1 MDIKKISTYLT
12 DAVQKT
18 GRAAV
23 KSSGKDKG
31 AAGAASA
38 DRLQLSRDYKDL
50 AANNTFDVRTE
61 RVEEVRSLIGN
72 GGYEIKPNEI
82 ASRMVE
88 EVM

>member
-1 MDIKKISTYLT
+1 MNIKKISTYLT

-23 KSSGKDKG
+23 KSGGEAKG
-31 AAGAASA
+31 GAGSVSS

-61 RVEEVRSLIGN
+61 RVEEVRSLIGS
-72 GGYEIKPNEI
+72 GGYEIKPDEI